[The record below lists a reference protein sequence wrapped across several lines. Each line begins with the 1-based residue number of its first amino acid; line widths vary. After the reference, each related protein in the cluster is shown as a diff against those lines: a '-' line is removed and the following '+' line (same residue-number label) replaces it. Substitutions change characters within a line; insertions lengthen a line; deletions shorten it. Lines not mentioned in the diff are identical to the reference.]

1 MADLFG
7 LSPEEINRV
16 ADQRI
21 DTSKMAIGALGGA
34 SAYNYNQAQA
44 HKIMNPDL
52 VDLNFNGTNF
62 RVRREDVPQAISSG
76 ARWLE
81 ATEKVPMNLG
91 GQTFMIRGGDI
102 AEAVRAGATLQEL
115 PSKIAANEAR
125 AGASNAS
132 AVSSYSTADLNAQKQ
147 RDLLEKQRSLEAL
160 RGVGAEDV
168 TKPGV
173 FGDVARVNPSALSTA
188 TTRNLT
194 PPPAQKDPMAMTAA
208 LIQKA
213 QKDNAEL
220 NSAYVKDKSPYIAV
234 VNKDGINVKVALP
247 KTVNGQLTAK
257 KVIADAAARGITPT
271 QWYEEF
277 QRQVKGN

>member
-1 MADLFG
+1 
-7 LSPEEINRV
+7 
-16 ADQRI
+16 
-21 DTSKMAIGALGGA
+21 
-34 SAYNYNQAQA
+34 
-44 HKIMNPDL
+44 
-52 VDLNFNGTNF
+52 
-62 RVRREDVPQAISSG
+62 
-76 ARWLE
+76 
-81 ATEKVPMNLG
+81 
-91 GQTFMIRGGDI
+91 MIRGGDI
-102 AEAVRAGATLQEL
+102 AEAIKAGATLQEL

-147 RDLLEKQRSLEAL
+147 RDLLEKQRSFEAL
-160 RGVGAEDV
+160 RPIGAEDI

-194 PPPAQKDPMAMTAA
+194 PPPVQKDPMAMTAA

-220 NSAYVKDKSPYIAV
+220 NSAYVKDKSPHIAV
-234 VNKDGINVKVALP
+234 VKDGINVKVALP
-247 KTVNGQLTAK
+247 MTAKGQLTAK
-257 KVIADAAARGITPT
+257 EVIADAADKGITPT